1 LSENKQTTESALVQL
16 QQLLSKYRFM
26 EANKLPEIEKTL
38 EMAKFLKERKE
49 NDAEPFSVQ
58 YELHDTL
65 YATAR
70 VRAQDTVYLWLGV
83 SGLHESWNFILTHL
97 SIA

>member
-26 EANKLPEIEKTL
+26 EANLLQRKKSLLDKLPEIEKTL

-83 SGLHESWNFILTHL
+83 SEF
-97 SIA
+97 A